1 MDLSEHYP
9 SQSALF
15 DSKFL
20 LSQRYGIG
28 GFLLGISITE
38 IAKNVAYRIGVD
50 VGGINTDAA
59 IINIADTTS
68 PSRGVYA
75 SSKTTTT
82 EDVTT
87 GIYIVI
93 EKVPPFAEFPPILKE
108 IMGGPVFYLNGDKK
122 SLPSWKEMWTLPHP
136 TIGLETDGRE
146 TMPLDHDQI
155 KAASILALAKRTA
168 RAFCRAK
175 VKLRLDCTLY
185 LTQKD
190 GKMTGAATAAELPV
204 KTFASGPTNGMTG
217 AAYLAHLDRGA
228 SRTNPDTQVLVI
240 DVGGTTSDVCALLL
254 SGFPRQAPNFVE
266 VGGVWTAFSMPEV
279 LSVGLGGGSRINF
292 HEETDTFSVGPES
305 VGHYFIQEA
314 MVFGGDVMTATDI
327 VAASGADI
335 GDRSKVQNIPPHIV
349 SKARAQIKKML
360 ERMVDVMNVTD
371 SSVTLL
377 LVGGAVAKVAGEID
391 VIEILVDRDEK
402 TVVEAAKCQAI
413 EAAVAR
419 GADRNDAKSRD
430 RT

>member
-1 MDLSEHYP
+1 MRELDPTLSVVCSHY
-9 SQSALF
+9 
-15 DSKFL
+15 
-20 LSQRYGIG
+20 
-28 GFLLGISITE
+28 
-38 IAKNVAYRIGVD
+38 
-50 VGGINTDAA
+50 VGGVGILE
-59 IINIADTTS
+59 
-68 PSRGVYA
+68 
-75 SSKTTTT
+75 T
-82 EDVTT
+82 ENAT
-87 GIYIVI
+87 
-93 EKVPPFAEFPPILKE
+93 ILK
-108 IMGGPVFYLNGDKK
+108 
-122 SLPSWKEMWTLPHP
+122 
-136 TIGLETDGRE
+136 
-146 TMPLDHDQI
+146 
-155 KAASILALAKRTA
+155 ASILALAKRTA

-377 LVGGAVAKVAGEID
+377 LVGGG
-391 VIEILVDRDEK
+391 LS
-402 TVVEAAKCQAI
+402 
-413 EAAVAR
+413 
-419 GADRNDAKSRD
+419 SRW
-430 RT
+430 TL